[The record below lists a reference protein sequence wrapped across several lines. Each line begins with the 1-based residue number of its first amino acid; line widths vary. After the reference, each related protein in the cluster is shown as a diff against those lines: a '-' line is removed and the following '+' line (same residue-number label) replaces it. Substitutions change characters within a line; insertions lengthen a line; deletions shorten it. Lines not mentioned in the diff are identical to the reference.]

1 MNYSRQ
7 PAESS
12 RSYNPVEAGSSSLYE
27 SQANELNHNN
37 EIIASVVQ
45 LKAHT
50 RCKNTSRVYNSRQRR
65 FLVCLQ

>member
-1 MNYSRQ
+1 MSYYRQ

-12 RSYNPVEAGSSSLYE
+12 RSYNSAGAGPFNLYE

-37 EIIASVVQ
+37 DIIGSVVQ
-45 LKAHT
+45 LKADT

-65 FLVCLQ
+65 FLVSLQ